1 MSGLIP
7 ADLNP
12 VLRFCRENGCS
23 FLEDEPLS
31 GHTSFHI
38 GGPARLFLQPDRTDT
53 LTGLIGLLGREKL
66 PWVVLGNGSNILA
79 GDEGFSGVVVHIG
92 AEFSGICLEEEGQ
105 IRCRA
110 GTSLAALSRFA
121 AGHSLTGLEFSC
133 GIPGSVGGAV
143 YMNAGAYGGEISQRL
158 VSVTQLTVPTEGEPF
173 LEELPAGELELGYR
187 HSRYQ
192 SPDCRDIILEALFC
206 LEPGEREVSLA
217 QMEHLLK
224 SRRDKQPLEYPSAGS
239 AFKRPEGSYASLL
252 IDQCGLKGLTVGGAQ
267 ISEKHAG
274 FIVNRGGATCADVLE
289 LIGQVQQRVLREP
302 GFRLEPE
309 VRLLKG

>member
-133 GIPGSVGGAV
+133 GIPGS
-143 YMNAGAYGGEISQRL
+143 EIGRAH
-158 VSVTQLTVPTEGEPF
+158 V
-173 LEELPAGELELGYR
+173 
-187 HSRYQ
+187 
-192 SPDCRDIILEALFC
+192 
-206 LEPGEREVSLA
+206 
-217 QMEHLLK
+217 
-224 SRRDKQPLEYPSAGS
+224 
-239 AFKRPEGSYASLL
+239 
-252 IDQCGLKGLTVGGAQ
+252 
-267 ISEKHAG
+267 
-274 FIVNRGGATCADVLE
+274 
-289 LIGQVQQRVLREP
+289 
-302 GFRLEPE
+302 
-309 VRLLKG
+309 